1 MMSLIPFR
9 NHGLTNFEPF
19 FDSFMKPFF
28 NDGFFSNDMRI
39 DISENEKEYVLKAEL
54 PGVDQKDIDILVRDN
69 VLTITA
75 KRNEEKNE
83 QRGNYIRKERF
94 SGTVTRSFSV
104 DGIDDSRI
112 EASFDKG
119 VLTLTL
125 PKLEES
131 KPSYRRIELK

>member
-1 MMSLIPFR
+1 MSLIPFNNR
-9 NHGLTNFEPF
+9 RLTNFEPF

-28 NDGFFSNDMRI
+28 SDSFFTNDMKI
-39 DISENEKEYVLKAEL
+39 DISETDKNYVLKAEV
-54 PGVDQKDIDILVRDN
+54 PGVDQKDIDILVKDN

-83 QRGNYIRKERF
+83 QTGNYIRKERF
-94 SGTVTRSFSV
+94 SGTTTRSFSL
-104 DGIDDSRI
+104 DRIDDNNI

-125 PKLEES
+125 PKIEES
-131 KPSYRRIELK
+131 KPQYRRIELK

>member
-1 MMSLIPFR
+1 MSLIPFR
-9 NHGLTNFEPF
+9 NHRLTNFEPF

-28 NDGFFSNDMRI
+28 SDGFFSNDMRI
-39 DISENEKEYVLKAEL
+39 DIAENEKEYVLKAEL

-69 VLTITA
+69 VLTISA

-94 SGTVTRSFSV
+94 SGTVARSFTL
-104 DGIDDSRI
+104 DGIDDSNI

-119 VLTLTL
+119 ILTLTL
-125 PKLEES
+125 PKHEERN
-131 KPSYRRIELK
+131 PSFRRIELK